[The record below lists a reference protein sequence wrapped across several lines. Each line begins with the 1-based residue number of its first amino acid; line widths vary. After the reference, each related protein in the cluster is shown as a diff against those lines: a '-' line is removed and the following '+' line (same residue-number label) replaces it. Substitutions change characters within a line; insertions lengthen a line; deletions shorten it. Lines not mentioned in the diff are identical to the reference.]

1 MRSMTVGGA
10 SFVQLQVWIPIQRW
24 IENIPQQQGHL
35 LVSLFPFQPTATA
48 FAAAD
53 SLGNT
58 ATGMPV
64 SPNIGHRLRG
74 SHIGTAFVVASKATT
89 LADAIWAA
97 RLQMQSLIVPT
108 SNHWVAPARSTAT
121 MSEL

>member
-1 MRSMTVGGA
+1 MTSVTIGGA
-10 SFVQLQVWIPIQRW
+10 CFVPRQVWIPIRGW
-24 IENIPQQQGHL
+24 IENPSEQQGQL
-35 LVSLFPFQPTATA
+35 LVSLFFSANGNRLRGSL
-48 FAAAD
+48 

-58 ATGMPV
+58 AAGIAV

-89 LADAIWAA
+89 FAEAILAA

-108 SNHWVAPARSTAT
+108 SNHWVAPVRSTAT